1 MPRHLSRT
9 LSLALVLTV
18 GCAPLLAA
26 PGRTAHAATPPAPAD
41 AAQQLWSGLV
51 ALWNAAGCIIDP
63 NGISRCAASGG
74 NSSAPAPAGCTGDPD
89 GIRCASATS
98 SAPLP
103 EGCSGDPDG
112 IRCAAAR
119 GSFTLQPPPE
129 GCMGDPNGL
138 CVSQH

>member
-18 GCAPLLAA
+18 GCVPLLAA
-26 PGRTAHAATPPAPAD
+26 PGRTARAATPPAPAG
-41 AAQQLWSGLV
+41 AAQQLWNGLV
-51 ALWNAAGCIIDP
+51 ALWNAVGCVIDP
-63 NGISRCAASGG
+63 DGISRCAAVASG
-74 NSSAPAPAGCTGDPD
+74 STAPLPEGCMGDPN
-89 GIRCASATS
+89 GMHCASAAS

-103 EGCSGDPDG
+103 EGCIGDPDG

-129 GCMGDPNGL
+129 GCIGDPNGL